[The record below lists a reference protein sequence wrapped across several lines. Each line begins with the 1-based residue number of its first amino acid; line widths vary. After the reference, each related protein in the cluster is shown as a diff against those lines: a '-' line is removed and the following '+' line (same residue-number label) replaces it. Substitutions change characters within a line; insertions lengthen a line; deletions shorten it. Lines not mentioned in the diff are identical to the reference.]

1 MARAASH
8 DFCLERDGI
17 VRVVEYGTYFS
28 VGHAFDPGAR
38 ADFLARGC
46 AQPIR
51 RGSGAGYPD
60 AEKLSGPPERID
72 EPH

>member
-1 MARAASH
+1 MPREPIH
-8 DFCLERDGI
+8 GIRLERDCI
-17 VRVVEYGTYFS
+17 VRFVEYGTYFP
-28 VGHAFDPGAR
+28 VGYALDPGAR

-46 AQPIR
+46 AQSIC

-72 EPH
+72 EPY